1 MKMYEV
7 LSLRGVYDKIKS
19 NKMSIKTL
27 YKLNKIFEACEKEFE
42 FYQKEFNKILEE
54 YGKKDENGQFV
65 YTDDGAQSIKIKEG
79 LESECQQKFND
90 LLNLDIEDIGIKLKL
105 EDLDNIKMSFEE
117 MRPLLYFIEE

>member
-54 YGKKDENGQFV
+54 YGKKDENGHFKNIG
-65 YTDDGAQSIKIKEG
+65 DDFATLRAFTKDEIILFLNYSGFELLEITPKQSYAWKDDFYIARKI
-79 LESECQQKFND
+79 
-90 LLNLDIEDIGIKLKL
+90 
-105 EDLDNIKMSFEE
+105 
-117 MRPLLYFIEE
+117 